1 VSQLELAVEIND
13 LTKSFKE
20 KKAVDDVSFSI
31 KRGEIIA
38 ILGPNGAGKSTTMHM
53 MLGLLNPTNGEAKL
67 FGQTAKETKI
77 RERIGVMLQEV
88 SLMDGL
94 KVKELLQMVR
104 GYYPDPF
111 SLEQLCRL
119 TGLTNEDLNKRT
131 EKLSGGQKRRVG
143 FAMAVAG
150 NPDLLFFDEPTV
162 GMDISSRKVFWDTV
176 KELASDGKTIIFST
190 HYLQE
195 ADDVAERI
203 ILFNKGKIA
212 ADGTPD
218 DIKNQLLKRSVSF
231 ATKAQLPRELFLQYP
246 SVSDVVFKD
255 GRIIISTDD
264 TDFILSKIFEKNL
277 DAHDIFVDRGR
288 LEEAFEQLT
297 AEQKEAI

>member
-1 VSQLELAVEIND
+1 LEQAVDIKG
-13 LTKSFKE
+13 LTKSFKG
-20 KKAVDDVSFSI
+20 KKAVDDVTFSI
-31 KRGEIIA
+31 NRGEIVA
-38 ILGPNGAGKSTTMHM
+38 ILGPNGAGKSTTIHM
-53 MLGLLNPTNGEAKL
+53 MLGLLNPTEGEAKL
-67 FGQTAKETKI
+67 FGANTKETKI

-94 KVKELLQMVR
+94 KVKELLQTIR
-104 GYYPDPF
+104 GFYPDPF

-119 TGLTNEDLNKRT
+119 TGLSEEVLNKRT
-131 EKLSGGQKRRVG
+131 EKLSGGQKRKVG
-143 FAMAVAG
+143 FAMAIAG

-176 KELASDGKTIIFST
+176 KELANDGKTILFST

-212 ADGTPD
+212 ADGTPGE
-218 DIKNQLLKRSVSF
+218 IKNQLLKRSVSF
-231 ATKAQLPRELFLQYP
+231 VTNAQLPKELFLQYP

-255 GRIIISTDD
+255 GRMIVLTDD
-264 TDFILSKIFEKNL
+264 TDFILSKIFEKKL

>member
-1 VSQLELAVEIND
+1 MEQAVDIKG
-13 LTKSFKE
+13 LTKSFKG
-20 KKAVDDVSFSI
+20 KKAVDDVTFSI
-31 KRGEIIA
+31 NRGEIVA
-38 ILGPNGAGKSTTMHM
+38 ILGPNGAGKSTTIHM
-53 MLGLLNPTNGEAKL
+53 MLGLLNPTEGEAKL
-67 FGQTAKETKI
+67 FGANTKETKI

-94 KVKELLQMVR
+94 KVKELLQTIR
-104 GYYPDPF
+104 GFYPDPF

-119 TGLTNEDLNKRT
+119 TGLSEEVLNKRT
-131 EKLSGGQKRRVG
+131 EKLSGGQKRKVG
-143 FAMAVAG
+143 FAMAIAG

-176 KELASDGKTIIFST
+176 KELANDGKTILFST

-212 ADGTPD
+212 ADGTPGE
-218 DIKNQLLKRSVSF
+218 IKNQLLKRSVSF
-231 ATKAQLPRELFLQYP
+231 VTNAQLPKELFLQYP

-255 GRIIISTDD
+255 GRMIVLTDD
-264 TDFILSKIFEKNL
+264 TDFILSKIFEKKL